1 MHERA
6 CDRFAVGTIL
16 LGLDERL
23 ERVLFGL
30 FLLLRAHD
38 DGVEGT
44 FLAADGDH
52 AVGRAAVVVNGITL
66 AKFFDVRADLHA
78 HFALDD
84 DVHFLPLMGGKLDC
98 NLLLRLVIRHGD
110 KKGLCRFALKE
121 RGKI

>member
-6 CDRFAVGTIL
+6 CDRFAVGTVL
-16 LGLDERL
+16 LGLDECL

-38 DGVEGT
+38 DGIEGT

-52 AVGRAAVVVNGITL
+52 AVGRAAVVVDGIAL
-66 AKFFDVRADLHA
+66 AEFFDVRSDLHA

-110 KKGLCRFALKE
+110 KERLCRFALKE